1 MDFGDKLRRLMQE
14 KQISVTELAEASGVN
29 RNTLYSYLRRNT
41 KKPDPAVLEKIA
53 PVLGASAPTL
63 LGMKAEPSAQ
73 LRLRKGSTA
82 SYRSQRSRPRED
94 NAVNL
99 PDGAEDLWG
108 IRETLRRRP
117 EMAQAFLKGKKFTRH
132 QKKVVDAVFERI
144 KEEDEKRASC
154 QTPED

>member
-108 IRETLRRRP
+108 IRETLRRSP
-117 EMAQAFLKGKKFTRH
+117 EMRTLFSLSSKA
-132 QKKVVDAVFERI
+132 
-144 KEEDEKRASC
+144 
-154 QTPED
+154 TPEQLRQAIKIIEALRGDESEY